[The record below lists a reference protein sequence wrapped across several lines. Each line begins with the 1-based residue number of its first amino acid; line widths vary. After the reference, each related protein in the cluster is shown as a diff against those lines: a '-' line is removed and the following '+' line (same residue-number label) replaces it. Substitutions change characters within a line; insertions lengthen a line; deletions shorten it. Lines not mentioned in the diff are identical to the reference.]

1 MRFTQRCG
9 RTYGAARAP
18 NALAGLLRPL
28 RASPASAALKAWAR
42 GGLSKA
48 QHVALAPRLV

>member
-9 RTYGAARAP
+9 QTYGAARAP

-42 GGLSKA
+42 GGVSKA

>member
-9 RTYGAARAP
+9 QNYGAARAP

-28 RASPASAALKAWAR
+28 SASQASPALKARAR
-42 GGLSKA
+42 GGVSKA